1 MSFHDPF
8 NSSVCRSN
16 QNDAV
21 PSKNSGR
28 KLSHSAAVLSLVPIQ
43 ARLYSLKNTSGSS
56 PLLPSENWNNHI
68 DYYFVSKEKLAK
80 LINSFNQLSL

>member
-8 NSSVCRSN
+8 NSSVCCSN

-28 KLSHSAAVLSLVPIQ
+28 KLSHSAAILSPVPIQ
-43 ARLYSLKNTSGSS
+43 ARLYYLKNTSGSS
-56 PLLPSENWNNHI
+56 PLLPLKTGI
-68 DYYFVSKEKLAK
+68 TI
-80 LINSFNQLSL
+80 LIIILSLKKNSPN